1 MPEKSFAFGSVA
13 LAIVWGVFFYPP
25 PPAKPV
31 PHPAPAAVSHA
42 AAAPDAHTTPSGHTI
57 LR

>member
-1 MPEKSFAFGSVA
+1 MPPKSFAFGSVA

-25 PPAKPV
+25 PPVKPV
-31 PHPAPAAVSHA
+31 QQPAPAAATHVANTPA
-42 AAAPDAHTTPSGHTI
+42 AHGIPTGLTV